1 MSIDPLTTTD
11 QFRLPASC
19 TYLNSA
25 SVALMPRAAEEAI
38 VDWQRDVARNGTV
51 NLGEV
56 VEETIYDDLH
66 ESAARMF
73 GASSD
78 DVAVAASFSELLG
91 SFAWAVMPAADT
103 NIVGTDVGFPSTLYP
118 WVRVARTTGCE
129 IRLTPSR
136 DMRVDPDEL
145 ADQID
150 ADTAVVCISH
160 VEFGSGQRYDLRR
173 VADAAHAHDAL
184 FVVDG
189 TQSAGAIPIDV
200 LRDGVD
206 VLISGGYK
214 WLCGPFGA
222 AVMVLAPHLHRRF
235 DPGLVGFR
243 SHQQLWDLAP
253 VRMDLPD
260 TARRFEYG
268 TMGYGNAIGLAR
280 AMQALMD
287 VGVDRIAAHNLQL
300 ATRLIDGLEARGAEI
315 LSPRATEERSSIVSM
330 RVPGI
335 DAVKVATHFN
345 ENGVIV
351 SGRNDF
357 VRFSPHLYNTGED
370 IDRALDELDRC
381 LS

>member
-1 MSIDPLTTTD
+1 MSADPLPTD
-11 QFRLPASC
+11 HFRRPDGC
-19 TYLNSA
+19 TYLNTA
-25 SVALMPRAAEEAI
+25 SVALMPRVAEEAI

-51 NLGEV
+51 NLSEI
-56 VEETIYDDLH
+56 VEETIFDDLH
-66 ESAARMF
+66 GSAARMF

-91 SFAWAVMPAADT
+91 SLAWALMPPAGS
-103 NIVGTDVGFPSTLYP
+103 NVVGTDVGFPSTLYP

-129 IRLTPSR
+129 IRLAPSR

-150 ADTAVVCISH
+150 PNTAVVCISH

-173 VADAAHAHDAL
+173 LADTAHAHGAL
-184 FVVDG
+184 LVVDG

-200 LRDGVD
+200 RRDGVD

-222 AVMVLAPHLHRRF
+222 AVMVLAPHLHTRF

-243 SHQQLWDLAP
+243 SHQRLWDLAP

-280 AMQALMD
+280 ALEALLD
-287 VGVDRIAAHNLQL
+287 VGVDRIATHNLAL

-330 RVPGI
+330 RVPGT
-335 DAVKVATHFN
+335 DAPKIAKHLN
-345 ENGVIV
+345 DNGVIV

-357 VRFSPHLYNTGED
+357 VRFSPHLYNTVED
-370 IDRALDELDRC
+370 IERALDELDRG